1 MLRMASSS
9 TKTAVLL
16 LLLGLQA
23 KANSGD
29 GYHGMEIVW
38 RFAQRTS

>member
-1 MLRMASSS
+1 M
-9 TKTAVLL
+9 TAVLL
-16 LLLGLQA
+16 LLLGLHA

-38 RFAQRTS
+38 VFGQRTS

>member
-9 TKTAVLL
+9 TMTAVFL

-29 GYHGMEIVW
+29 GYHGMNFVW
-38 RFAQRTS
+38 IFGQRTS